1 MRPLKARIQVWFFF
15 LGGGDACLWRRR
27 PTSRSAGVSSPK
39 SSAAVETPR
48 GRRPRRRRWALRRR
62 RRRRHRRRRRRRRRP
77 SASRCFVSTSFPGK
91 SEQEKQFFF
100 SIFISKIDYCRLLL
114 NQRIGL
120 NSFILRYVW
129 RPVFLFWNLAPRFK
143 LLVEYLATRWRTSQ
157 CDHS

>member
-15 LGGGDACLWRRR
+15 FGGGGDACLWRRR

-120 NSFILRYVW
+120 NSFILRYDLFKDQFFFFEIW
-129 RPVFLFWNLAPRFK
+129 R
-143 LLVEYLATRWRTSQ
+143 LVS
-157 CDHS
+157 SF